1 MDLTLIDRIR
11 GAFAGWAGRLIPD
24 PEKTTERSDARQGN
38 AFGVTPVATDRLGMY
53 REYETMMNESKL
65 AERAVKAHA
74 DTCVS
79 GGTVDQNFEI
89 EVDGNARAKQVCEDA
104 AARMGLQNSIWRY
117 CYEFIGYGDCFT
129 EVVCDADGPVFLKM
143 LPRNNINIQV
153 DRNGRIPL
161 QGSYRQIENGVDVVK
176 FDLWEIMHLNAG
188 QLRSNTLTVT
198 ELDPY
203 GARFSLLRGARRSFK
218 QLRMVTDSLVV
229 TRVTRAPARL
239 KWVFDTGSLAPEQ
252 AWDYVQRRKAELK
265 RNRFIDE
272 NGKFILEYNPLLEDD
287 DFWIYRSETL
297 KNTDVD
303 SVQGDPS
310 VNNVD
315 DVQFLLNLY
324 LGDLDTPKP
333 LMGFEEG
340 TQTRA
345 TLAGLDIQFARTVRR
360 WQMAAAAGL
369 KLPFYVALVL
379 NKIDPQSVDLQ
390 LRFPPIGTADEI
402 FIMEADKIRAEISK
416 MLAVDLGLDIRWVLD
431 RVFKMPDDEIDK
443 LIATSPGPMSRPA
456 EPATPQDI
464 QVESL
469 LEDFFKNQ
477 RNRELFQDAVGWRS
491 WR

>member
-1 MDLTLIDRIR
+1 MDLTLVDRIR
-11 GAFAGWAGRLIPD
+11 GAVAGWAGRLNPD
-24 PEKTTERSDARQGN
+24 PAKTTERDKKPAGY
-38 AFGVTPVATDRLGMY
+38 GMPVTPLGTDRLAMY
-53 REYETMMNESKL
+53 QEYDTMLSESKL

-79 GGTVDQNFEI
+79 GGEVDKNFELKV
-89 EVDGNARAKQVCEDA
+89 EGNARAKQICDDTV
-104 AARMGLQNSIWRY
+104 ARMELQSSVWRY
-117 CYEFIGYGDCFT
+117 CYEFIGMGDFFG
-129 EVVCDADGPVFLKM
+129 EIVCDAVGPLFIKM
-143 LPRNNINIQV
+143 LPRRNISITV
-153 DRNGRIPL
+153 DATGRIPL
-161 QGSYRQIENGVDVVK
+161 QGSYRQIENGVDAVK
-176 FDLWEIMHLNAG
+176 FDLWEVMHLNAG
-188 QLRSNTLTVT
+188 QLRSNTVTVT
-198 ELDPY
+198 DLDPY

-218 QLRMVTDSLVV
+218 QLRMVADSLVV

-252 AWDYVQRRKAELK
+252 AWDYVQRRKQELK

-272 NGKFILEYNPLLEDD
+272 NGKFVLEYNPMLEDD

-315 DVQFLLNLY
+315 DVEFLLRQY

-345 TLAGLDIQFARTVRR
+345 TLSGLDIQFARTVRR

-369 KLPFYVALVL
+369 KLPFYVALMI
-379 NKIDPQSVDLQ
+379 NKIDPLSVNVN

-416 MLAVDLGLDIRWVLD
+416 MLAVDLGLDIRWVLA
-431 RVFKMPDDEIDK
+431 RVFKLPEEEIEA
-443 LIATSPGPMSRPA
+443 LIKTSPGPMSKPS
-456 EPATPQDI
+456 EPQTPPDI
-464 QVESL
+464 QVEAL
-469 LEDFFKNQ
+469 LEDFFKLQ
-477 RNRELFQDAVGWRS
+477 RNRDLFQDAVGWRS
-491 WR
+491 R